1 MQDEQNVINK
11 IEELDKKVYV
21 SRKKIVNKR
30 TVCKLHCHDDEYE
43 LYYMLDGGTT
53 YFIEEEI
60 FRINKGDF
68 VLIPKGVWHS
78 TDNQHYSHNERILV
92 SFSEDV
98 FSERIYPVLEALA
111 DIPVISV
118 PDARLPEL
126 EELLFKMEAE
136 YQQRKKGRKVLL
148 DIYVQELLVLL
159 YRYKCERKSVIQESD
174 KIIYA
179 ISDYISKNYAQDI
192 TLKGLSKDFSI
203 SEGYLSRKF
212 KEVSGLG
219 ISQYITYVRISHAE
233 KFLKES
239 NLSVTEIAEKCG
251 FCGSTYFSSVFRKT
265 KGISP
270 LTFRKN
276 NQHKN

>member
-1 MQDEQNVINK
+1 MQDKSK
-11 IEELDKKVYV
+11 ITYEIENQDKKVYI

-30 TVCKLHCHDDEYE
+30 TVCEVHCHEEEYE

-92 SFSEDV
+92 SFSEDL
-98 FSERIYPVLEALA
+98 FSKRTSLVLEALM
-111 DIPVISV
+111 DMPVISV

-136 YQQRKKGRKVLL
+136 YQQQKMGRKVLL
-148 DIYVQELLVLL
+148 DLYVQELCLLL
-159 YRYKCERKSVIQESD
+159 YRYKCERKSVVHESD
-174 KIIYA
+174 KIIYT
-179 ISDYISKNYAQDI
+179 ISEYISKNYDQDI
-192 TLKGLSKDFSI
+192 TLKSLSKTFSI

-212 KEVSGLG
+212 KAVSGLG

-251 FCGSTYFSSVFRKT
+251 FCGSTYFSSVFRKM

-276 NQHKN
+276 NQSPK

>member
-1 MQDEQNVINK
+1 MQKEQDISYE
-11 IEELDKKVYV
+11 IENQDKKVYV

-30 TVCKLHCHDDEYE
+30 TVCEVHCHDAEYE

-92 SFSEDV
+92 AFGEEL
-98 FSERIYPVLEALA
+98 FSERTYPVLKTLT
-111 DIPVISV
+111 DTPVISV

-126 EELLFKMEAE
+126 EELLFKLEAE
-136 YQQRKKGRKVLL
+136 YQQQKMGRKIML

-159 YRYKCERKSVIQESD
+159 YRYKCERKSVVRESD
-174 KIIYA
+174 KIIYT
-179 ISDYISKNYAQDI
+179 ISDYICKNYAQDI
-192 TLKGLSKDFSI
+192 TLKGLSKAFSI

-219 ISQYITYVRISHAE
+219 INQYITYVRISHAE

-239 NLSVTEIAEKCG
+239 SLSVTEIAEKCG
-251 FCGSTYFSSVFRKT
+251 FCGSTYFSSVFHKM
-265 KGISP
+265 KGVSP

-276 NQHKN
+276 SHHKK